1 MKRRIAIGEVLNE
14 HPLCDDYYRDRTADL
29 QAITVSVLSSS
40 NWGGMGLHSRGN
52 FKGFSGVASQ
62 QKWLEVHGLEH
73 WTEFYT
79 DYGID
84 IQRRFFDHFLK
95 GADNGWDRTPPVQ
108 SKYAP
113 RRDSSAATRTIGRS
127 LEHAGPLTISIST
140 LEPCR
145 RLSRQRTGMQ
155 YFGRERMC

>member
-1 MKRRIAIGEVLNE
+1 MSTRCVMTTTETALPIYRRL
-14 HPLCDDYYRDRTADL
+14 PYPYCRLRTGA
-29 QAITVSVLSSS
+29 AWACTPAE
-40 NWGGMGLHSRGN
+40 N

-62 QKWLEVHGLEH
+62 QKWLEAHGLEH